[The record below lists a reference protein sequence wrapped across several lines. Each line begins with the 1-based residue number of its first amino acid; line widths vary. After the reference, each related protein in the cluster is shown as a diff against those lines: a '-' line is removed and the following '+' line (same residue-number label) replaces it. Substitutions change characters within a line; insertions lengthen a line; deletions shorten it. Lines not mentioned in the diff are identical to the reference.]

1 MRKALFLGEGGFI
14 SRWGTCKGLILLFGR
29 AGLLFFVDGWVMIKS
44 AGLDERWL
52 VVEFAFVLMGNMQF
66 V

>member
-1 MRKALFLGEGGFI
+1 MWNSKTLAVFVLKMTGAFALGGFI

-44 AGLDERWL
+44 AGLDDDR
-52 VVEFAFVLMGNMQF
+52 
-66 V
+66 